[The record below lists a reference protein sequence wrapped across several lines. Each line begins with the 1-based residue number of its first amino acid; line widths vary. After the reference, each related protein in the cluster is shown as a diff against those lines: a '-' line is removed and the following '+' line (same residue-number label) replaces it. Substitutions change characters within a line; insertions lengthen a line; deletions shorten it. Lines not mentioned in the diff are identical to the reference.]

1 MTSIDQM
8 VSSQQGII
16 PQVTGDITN
25 AKFWAGTVFLDRYSD
40 YCYTHLMMGASDEE
54 TPPLQG
60 ILQALGSSTSGKG
73 LHLQGRQ
80 WKVLRATVKGGSPNL
95 RTTGKLLW
103 GEISSPK
110 HNC

>member
-54 TPPLQG
+54 TLRSKESYKRLAAAQVGRVCTHRADNGRFLEPL
-60 ILQALGSSTSGKG
+60 LK
-73 LHLQGRQ
+73 
-80 WKVLRATVKGGSPNL
+80 
-95 RTTGKLLW
+95 
-103 GEISSPK
+103 
-110 HNC
+110 